1 MDLATSQIVSNIMG
15 DVNGIT
21 IAAKYASHSR
31 LDLLIYYGKCD
42 SITLLIMDVLNK
54 SDRLN
59 ILTQT
64 TLKNMLKNQVNSQI
78 YGYLYETLEMIIKRL
93 NDIFIEVSMNAHVK
107 RPGIDTINKLQH
119 YAKVKQ
125 QIEKLIKI
133 IKQEK
138 TDKTDESIMKSV
150 KNALNNGWNSAT
162 IIESFYAGYVLKTD
176 VNKIR
181 ALLGERTTE
190 YKTKQSNAQQKTEK
204 RTEKTQKTKNGKTN
218 ITPGAQKTKKPPIW
232 ERQQQA
238 KQIGTWIASDGKKY
252 LIGTHVPQVD
262 GVCNNFQIWNECV
275 LKNMLQCKESHTCTI
290 CKVQY
295 HGALRCPQNPYKLRN
310 Q

>member
-1 MDLATSQIVSNIMG
+1 
-15 DVNGIT
+15 
-21 IAAKYASHSR
+21 
-31 LDLLIYYGKCD
+31 
-42 SITLLIMDVLNK
+42 MDVLNK

-78 YGYLYETLEMIIKRL
+78 YEYLFETLEMIIKRL
-93 NDIFIEVSMNAHVK
+93 NDIFVEVSMNAHVK
-107 RPGIDTINKLQH
+107 RPGMDTIQKLQH
-119 YAKVKQ
+119 YVKVKQ

-138 TDKTDESIMKSV
+138 TDKTDESIMISV
-150 KNALNNGWNSAT
+150 KNALNNGWNNAT
-162 IIESFYAGYVLKTD
+162 IIDSFYAGYVLKTD

-181 ALLGERTTE
+181 ALLSERKTD
-190 YKTKQSNAQQKTEK
+190 YKTKQSTSQKTEK
-204 RTEKTQKTKNGKTN
+204 KIEKTQTNPKYNKT
-218 ITPGAQKTKKPPIW
+218 TPKKPKKPPIW

-238 KQIGTWIASDGKKY
+238 KQIGTWTETDGKKY
-252 LIGTHVPQVD
+252 IIGTHVLHVE

-275 LKNMLQCKESHTCTI
+275 LRNMMKCKESHTCTI

-295 HGALRCPQNPYKLRN
+295 HGALRCPQNQNKIKN
-310 Q
+310 